1 MRNYEV
7 TAHLKV
13 KVKLLLTRDELE
25 NIDDILSNMDYT
37 FSAVVDKNERVI
49 DTEIYEQEVT
59 KTEKI

>member
-13 KVKLLLTRDELE
+13 KVKLLLTREELD
-25 NIDDILSNMDYT
+25 NIDNILNDMAYT
-37 FSAVVDKNERVI
+37 FSNVVDGNERVI